1 MANLAK
7 LKSLIDESNFPYFE
21 DIYLQIRID
30 EAGESLDLQALA
42 KELCLVKA
50 GIEEMKLG
58 DITIPSPRKHFL
70 ALAQM
75 YRGNLTGVVVRADGR
90 K

>member
-30 EAGESLDLQALA
+30 EAGETPDLYTLA
-42 KELCLVKA
+42 RELCIVKA

-75 YRGNLTGVVVRADGR
+75 YRANQTGVAVRVDGR
-90 K
+90 R

>member
-1 MANLAK
+1 MINLER

-21 DIYLQIRID
+21 DAYLQMRID
-30 EAGESLDLQALA
+30 EAGEPLDLYSLA
-42 KELCLVKA
+42 KELCIIKA

-58 DITIPSPRKHFL
+58 DITISSPRKHFL

>member
-1 MANLAK
+1 MTDLEK

-21 DIYLQIRID
+21 DAYL
-30 EAGESLDLQALA
+30 EARLEDTTDIKTLA
-42 KELCLVKA
+42 KELCTVKA

>member
-1 MANLAK
+1 MILLEQLKQMINEANY
-7 LKSLIDESNFPYFE
+7 PYFE
-21 DIYLQIRID
+21 DAYLQMRID
-30 EAGESLDLQALA
+30 EAGETPDLYTLA
-42 KELCLVKA
+42 RELCIVKA

-75 YRGNLTGVVVRADGR
+75 YRANQTGVAVRVDGR
-90 K
+90 R